1 MTLSFRA
8 QSYPALS
15 RVGTPG
21 LDFTLPTQSRINT
34 ALKWRLL
41 RFTPLTISRLAA
53 SRHAPMLYEDYLDIY
68 RLWASRRD
76 PNKACSRMHEERP
89 TSENK
94 SVHEQAKE
102 QPSIRDVPP
111 LETGGSDARR
121 GFDLQDHVAASFCIQ
136 MLTDPILKEVWC
148 ENQDDITLI
157 WEDGSGE
164 RVEFVQVK
172 NNQLAALWSVA
183 KLCERETTQARPS
196 DPATKTPSK
205 KVKRIGSSML
215 ERSLAYDRCHEPCR
229 FRIVTSW
236 QINKE
241 LELLSLGAEYRATVP
256 EDLTSLVAELR
267 RHVGDFVSPNG
278 RDCAFWA
285 AETTWEVVDSVHS
298 LRSRNILAFGK
309 YIASQGEFVAPDQV
323 EELYMRLVAKVADAS
338 RADWRTDRDKKRICR
353 DALVSWVA
361 DAVQEAVHP
370 GSKGGR
376 KLRTKMK
383 KAMLPKDSIDSA
395 AEERARYREE
405 MLAQRYFTST
415 EYRAIEGEIVSL
427 LHSLRT
433 QLDSGMCDDPG
444 IAFHARCRSTLES
457 FRESLPIDRRP
468 HASFVHGCMYDI
480 TDRCTHRF
488 IRAIA

>member
-1 MTLSFRA
+1 M
-8 QSYPALS
+8 
-15 RVGTPG
+15 
-21 LDFTLPTQSRINT
+21 
-34 ALKWRLL
+34 
-41 RFTPLTISRLAA
+41 
-53 SRHAPMLYEDYLDIY
+53 YEE
-68 RLWASRRD
+68 
-76 PNKACSRMHEERP
+76 KP

-94 SVHEQAKE
+94 DVHEETKA
-102 QPSIRDVPP
+102 QPSIRDLPP
-111 LETGGSDARR
+111 VETGGSDGRR
-121 GFDLQDHVAASFCIQ
+121 GFDLQDHVAACFCIR
-136 MLTDPILKEVWC
+136 MLTDPRLKEVWC
-148 ENQDDITLI
+148 ENQDDVTLI
-157 WEDGSGE
+157 WESGSGE

-172 NNQLAALWSVA
+172 NNQLDGLWSVA
-183 KLCERETTQARPS
+183 RLCERETAQPRSS
-196 DPATKTPSK
+196 DPAMKTPSK
-205 KVKRIGSSML
+205 KVKRVGTSIL
-215 ERSLAYDRCHEPCR
+215 ERSLAYDRCHEPCS

-241 LELLSLGAEYRATVP
+241 LQLLSFGAEYRATVP
-256 EDLTSLVAELR
+256 EALTSLVAALR
-267 RHVGDFVSPNG
+267 QHVSDFTSPNG

-285 AETTWEVVDSVHS
+285 AETTWEVVDSIQS
-298 LRSRNILAFGK
+298 LRSRNILAFGQ
-309 YIASQGEFVAPDQV
+309 YVASQGEFVAPDQV

-338 RADWRTDRDKKRICR
+338 RADWRTDREKKRIGR
-353 DALVSWVA
+353 DTLVSWVT

-395 AEERARYREE
+395 VEERARYREE

-444 IAFHARCRSTLES
+444 IGFHARCRSTLES
-457 FRESLPIDRRP
+457 FRESLPPDRRP
-468 HASFVHGCMYDI
+468 PASFVHGCMYDI

-488 IRAIA
+488 IRATA